1 MQEVRDMLNERGI
14 LIVVSGFSGAGKGTV
29 MKRLMEKYS
38 DAYALSVSMTTRG
51 PRTGE
56 VDGQHYFFVSREQFE
71 KTIEEDGLI
80 EHAQYC
86 GNYYGT
92 PRAYVEKQLAAGKN
106 VILEIEIQGALLV
119 KEKFPETLLL
129 FVTPPNAEELKRRLV
144 GRGTETMEEIQARL
158 TRAIDEAPI
167 MDKYD
172 YIVVNDEVE
181 NCVDK
186 IHELVDAA
194 KHSTDRNREFIEM
207 MKRELAELK

>member
-1 MQEVRDMLNERGI
+1 MLNKRGI
-14 LIVVSGFSGAGKGTV
+14 LIVVSGFSAAGKGTV
-29 MKRLMEKYS
+29 MKRLMEKYK

-56 VDGQHYFFVSREQFE
+56 VDGEHYFFVSREQFE
-71 KTIEEDGLI
+71 KTISEDGLI

-92 PRAYVEKQLAAGKN
+92 PKAYVEKQLAEGKN

-129 FVTPPNAEELKRRLV
+129 FVTPPSAKELKQRLV
-144 GRGTETMEEIQARL
+144 GRGTETMEQIDARL
-158 TRAIDEAPI
+158 KRAIDEAPI

-172 YIVVNDEVE
+172 YIVINDEVE
-181 NCVDK
+181 KCVDK

-207 MKRELAELK
+207 MKKELAELK

>member
-1 MQEVRDMLNERGI
+1 MLNKRGI

-71 KTIEEDGLI
+71 KTIAEEGLI

-92 PRAYVEKQLAAGKN
+92 PKAYVEKQLAAGKN

-129 FVTPPNAEELKRRLV
+129 FVTPPNAEELKKRLV

-207 MKRELAELK
+207 MKKELAELK

>member
-1 MQEVRDMLNERGI
+1 MLNKRGI

-29 MKRLMEKYS
+29 MKRLMEKYK

-56 VDGQHYFFVSREQFE
+56 VDGEHYFFVSREQFE
-71 KTIEEDGLI
+71 KTFSEDGLI

-92 PRAYVEKQLAAGKN
+92 PKAYVEKQLAEGKN

-129 FVTPPNAEELKRRLV
+129 FVTPPSAKELKQRLV
-144 GRGTETMEEIQARL
+144 GRGTETMEQIDARL
-158 TRAIDEAPI
+158 KRAIDEAPI

-172 YIVVNDEVE
+172 YIVINDEVE
-181 NCVDK
+181 KCVDK

-207 MKRELAELK
+207 MKKELADLN